1 MANTYEYYLSKGFDE
16 KAARYFSSGRR
27 KPVKVTPQDSYK
39 LLITFDNDEQRIL
52 DFSKYI
58 IEGTIYSLLRDK
70 ETFNKWLD
78 FHLKTCERQDII
90 GASNH
95 TLDILRKE

>member
-1 MANTYEYYLSKGFDE
+1 MSLC
-16 KAARYFSSGRR
+16 R
-27 KPVKVTPQDSYK
+27 KQEN
-39 LLITFDNDEQRIL
+39 INDM
-52 DFSKYI
+52 
-58 IEGTIYSLLRDK
+58 DK